1 MMGLPQ
7 TLTVCTFLWH
17 DPGYRWNSHFIYGA
31 EHVNK
36 LYRAVHRNLRLPHEF
51 VCITDI
57 PAGID
62 PAIRIVRLWNDHR
75 NLGGSYVRLRA
86 FAADM
91 RDVLGPRFAWLDL
104 DCVITGNL
112 DPVLGR
118 SEDFIAWKDV
128 APPPRW

>member
-1 MMGLPQ
+1 M
-7 TLTVCTFLWH
+7 LTVCTFLWH
-17 DPGYRWNSHFIYGA
+17 DPGYRWNSQFIYSA

-36 LYRAVHRNLRLPHEF
+36 LYRAVHRNLRLRHEF

-62 PAIRIVRLWNDHR
+62 PAIRIVPLWNDDR

-91 RDVLGPRFAWLDL
+91 RDVLGPRFVCFDL
-104 DCVITGNL
+104 IAARTSL
-112 DPVLGR
+112 PGR
-118 SEDFIAWKDV
+118 MSRRRSPIA
-128 APPPRW
+128 ARW